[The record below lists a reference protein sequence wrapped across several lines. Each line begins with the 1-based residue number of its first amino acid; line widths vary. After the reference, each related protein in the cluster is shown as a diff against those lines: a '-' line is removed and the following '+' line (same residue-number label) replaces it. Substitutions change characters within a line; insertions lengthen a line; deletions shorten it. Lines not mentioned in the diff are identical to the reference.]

1 MHGVRSAIRPPAM
14 PHAKITHKEYSGLA
28 GMSVVSVSVGDVI
41 WPELSLRRVFF
52 ASVSVAVDESV

>member
-1 MHGVRSAIRPPAM
+1 M

-41 WPELSLRRVFF
+41 WPELSLRLVFF
-52 ASVSVAVDESV
+52 ASVSVAVYESV